1 MIKYEDITAGYEFPA
16 ASYELN
22 AGIIAKYLE
31 AVDNQDN
38 SGSSP
43 EFVPPLSIAAYAVKA
58 SSSSLSLPPG
68 SIHAAQELVF
78 LKPVPVGS
86 VITCRGKVAKKVNRG
101 KMRLLILE
109 LNVFDQD
116 GEKVQEGKATIIL
129 PG

>member
-1 MIKYEDITAGYEFPA
+1 MIKYEDITAGYEFPT

-22 AGIIAKYLE
+22 SAIVATYLE

-43 EFVPPLSIAAYAVKA
+43 EFIPPLAIAAYAMKA

-68 SIHAAQELVF
+68 SVHAAQELVF
-78 LKPVPVGS
+78 LKPVPIGS
-86 VITCRGKVAKKVNRG
+86 IITCHARVAKKVDRG
-101 KMRLLILE
+101 KMHLLVLE

-116 GEKVQEGKATIIL
+116 GEKVQEGNATVIL